1 MPEELVE
8 ILTAAL
14 PCVTAIGTV
23 GGFLTK
29 LVGKAKEIKTSTT
42 ATVDELKQE
51 VQSLKTELTT
61 EVQKVN
67 EASDA
72 QAIRDQYMTVLNEV
86 NELKK
91 ELTTAV
97 NEIKKRRY

>member
-8 ILTAAL
+8 ILTAVL
-14 PCVTAIGTV
+14 PSVTAIGTV

-29 LVGKAKEIKTSTT
+29 MISKAKEIKSDTKTT
-42 ATVDELKQE
+42 VNDLKKE
-51 VQSLKTELTT
+51 VESLKTELTT
-61 EVQKVN
+61 EVQRVN

-72 QAIRDQYMTVLNEV
+72 KAIRDQYMAVLNEV

-91 ELTTAV
+91 ELTAAV

>member
-8 ILTAAL
+8 ILTAVL
-14 PCVTAIGTV
+14 PSVTAIGTV

-29 LVGKAKEIKTSTT
+29 MISKAKEIKSDTKTT
-42 ATVDELKQE
+42 VNDLKKE
-51 VQSLKTELTT
+51 VESLKTELTT
-61 EVQKVN
+61 EVKKVN
-67 EASDA
+67 DASDA

-86 NELKK
+86 NALKA